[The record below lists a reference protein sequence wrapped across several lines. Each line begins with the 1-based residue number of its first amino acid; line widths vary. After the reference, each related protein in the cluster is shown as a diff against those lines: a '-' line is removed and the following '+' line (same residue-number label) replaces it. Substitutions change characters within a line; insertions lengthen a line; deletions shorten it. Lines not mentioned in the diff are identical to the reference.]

1 MIYKFSPTFWSTIEI
16 VQFLIKVAILLHNL
30 YSIENCIVL
39 YKDAGCVAMTQYVS
53 NRMQNLLK
61 MDVPFSY
68 FFLKFA
74 YNDHEL
80 ESALSCVF

>member
-1 MIYKFSPTFWSTIEI
+1 
-16 VQFLIKVAILLHNL
+16 
-30 YSIENCIVL
+30 
-39 YKDAGCVAMTQYVS
+39 MTQYVS

-80 ESALSCVF
+80 ESALSCVFQSKGAHYK